1 MQIST
6 NQNYHEQEYLMIDVS
21 DATSET
27 QQVEISFLRVRNTT
41 NQHEQKRFSDFRSEL
56 VKLRDLIFKSGLY
69 L

>member
-21 DATSET
+21 DASET

-41 NQHEQKRFSDFRSEL
+41 NQHEQKSFSDFRSEL